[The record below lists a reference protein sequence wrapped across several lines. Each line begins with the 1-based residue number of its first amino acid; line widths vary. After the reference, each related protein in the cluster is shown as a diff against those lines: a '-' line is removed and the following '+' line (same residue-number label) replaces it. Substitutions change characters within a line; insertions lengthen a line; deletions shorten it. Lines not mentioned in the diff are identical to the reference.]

1 MVKIICPLGP
11 PELPWEFHKVIGRGI
26 SGAVLISSGAFVPK
40 IGLINNQKKAD
51 PKKLYLRETEAG
63 QDPTGGQICG
73 LPLTP
78 AVLVPG
84 FLSLSAHVHVSGV
97 LNSSLPVLIYCKLHF
112 SLEATQIFT
121 QPVAVSGRSNTEAVE

>member
-1 MVKIICPLGP
+1 MVKITCPLGP

-63 QDPTGGQICG
+63 QDPTGGQIWG

-84 FLSLSAHVHVSGV
+84 FLSLSSHVHVSGV
-97 LNSSLPVLIYCKLHF
+97 GS
-112 SLEATQIFT
+112 
-121 QPVAVSGRSNTEAVE
+121 